1 MESPGRGTILDMA
14 EPTRR
19 GISPALV
26 LVALAVLGVVAAAI
40 AVALGRVG
48 WGPLAGVPPAGAWWE
63 PTPSGAPSA

>member
-14 EPTRR
+14 ERTRR

-26 LVALAVLGVVAAAI
+26 LVALAVLGAVAAAI

-48 WGPLAGVPPAGAWWE
+48 W
-63 PTPSGAPSA
+63 

>member
-26 LVALAVLGVVAAAI
+26 LAALAVLGAVAAAI

-48 WGPLAGVPPAGAWWE
+48 W
-63 PTPSGAPSA
+63 

>member
-1 MESPGRGTILDMA
+1 METSGRGTILDMA
-14 EPTRR
+14 ERTRR

-48 WGPLAGVPPAGAWWE
+48 W
-63 PTPSGAPSA
+63 